1 MPIGEFCNREVI
13 VADRTTS
20 VFEAARL
27 MREYHVGCLVVVES
41 LDGPRR
47 PIGLVTDRDIVVEV
61 VAENVAPETVKLG
74 EIMTGKLS
82 TICVTD
88 GVYDTLRYMR
98 EHGFRRMPV
107 VNELGE
113 LAGIVSMDDYLGL
126 LAEEMTELTRLIA
139 REQGRESTLRR

>member
-13 VADRTTS
+13 VADRNTS
-20 VFEAARL
+20 VLEAAQL

>member
-13 VADRTTS
+13 VADRNTS
-20 VFEAARL
+20 VLEAARL

-82 TICVTD
+82 TIRVTD

>member
-13 VADRTTS
+13 VADRNTS

-82 TICVTD
+82 TIRVTD

>member
-82 TICVTD
+82 TIRVTD

>member
-13 VADRTTS
+13 VADRNTS
-20 VFEAARL
+20 VLEAAQL

-82 TICVTD
+82 TIRVTD

>member
-13 VADRTTS
+13 VADRDTS
-20 VFEAARL
+20 VFEAAQL

-47 PIGLVTDRDIVVEV
+47 PIGLVTDRDIVMEV

-74 EIMTGKLS
+74 EIISGKLS
-82 TICVTD
+82 TIHVTD